1 MPDTQASP
9 SASID
14 AMQDVFAR
22 QRAAFEHERHRSLS
36 ERKADLEKIEK
47 LVKERGD
54 EFADAIDADFGR
66 RSKSETALAELGFT
80 IAIATLDD
88 ARMHK
93 GDER

>member
-36 ERKADLEKIEK
+36 ERKADHEKIEK
-47 LVKERGD
+47 LIMPIAHRAFKQCLENNDVSQIPVL
-54 EFADAIDADFGR
+54 FNLR
-66 RSKSETALAELGFT
+66 RT
-80 IAIATLDD
+80 
-88 ARMHK
+88 
-93 GDER
+93 